1 MRADYP
7 SHREI
12 AIVDDKGVLANDG
25 FLKRSVGFLPRL
37 LPWEMEK
44 TFLQLLDFEN
54 FMFC

>member
-44 TFLQLLDFEN
+44 TFLQLLEFEN
-54 FMFC
+54 FIFC